1 MKNLLYALPLAF
13 CMLALPAFERK
24 PFSEN
29 FFEGKPPLQGED
41 GWVTLFNGKNLAGWN
56 TYLGPEVDD
65 AGRRLSDQPVGLNKD
80 PKGVFSVVQEG
91 DVGMIRVSG
100 DGFGAVF
107 TEKEYADYHLQLQFK
122 WGSLQ
127 WGQKKGKKKDSGLL
141 YHSVGPYGAD
151 NGAWM
156 RSQEFQVEEGNCGD
170 YWGCAGA
177 MTDIPAIRKSDSE
190 YVYDRS
196 GTMYTF
202 RAGAVPGRHC
212 IKKGD
217 AENATGNWNTLDLYC
232 HGDTCVHVVN
242 GRVMMVLYH
251 SAQYGNGGVLPL
263 TKGRIQLQSEG
274 AEVFYKQ
281 IRIQSITRI
290 PAKII

>member
-1 MKNLLYALPLAF
+1 MVI
-13 CMLALPAFERK
+13 LPAFAVLHSPRD
-24 PFSEN
+24 
-29 FFEGKPPLQGED
+29 EGK
-41 GWVTLFNGKNLAGWN
+41 WVQLFNGKDFSGWN
-56 TYLGPEVDD
+56 TFLGPEVDD
-65 AGRRLSDQPVGLNKD
+65 AGRKHSDQPVGLNKD
-80 PKGVFSVVQEG
+80 PKGVFSVAENDG
-91 DVGMIRVSG
+91 EKAIRVSG
-100 DGFGAVF
+100 DGFGAIF
-107 TEKEYADYHLQLQFK
+107 TKEEFADYHLQLQFK

-190 YVYDRS
+190 YVYDRH

-202 RAGAVPGRHC
+202 RAGAGPGRHC
-212 IKKGD
+212 IKSGD
-217 AENATGNWNTLDLYC
+217 AENATGTWNTLDLYC

-242 GRVMMVLYH
+242 GKVMMILYH
-251 SAQYGNGGVLPL
+251 SAQNENGQVLPL
-263 TKGRIQLQSEG
+263 AKGRIQLQSEG

-290 PAKII
+290 PAKFI